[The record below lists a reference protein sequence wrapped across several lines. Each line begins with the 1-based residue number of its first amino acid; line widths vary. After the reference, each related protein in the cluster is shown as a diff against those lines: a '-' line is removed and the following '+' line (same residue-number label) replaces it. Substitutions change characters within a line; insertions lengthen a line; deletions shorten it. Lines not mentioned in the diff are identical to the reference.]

1 MMTVERRRG
10 FDAIEAKTLRRNHGR
25 ETASASQPWRQTYA
39 PTWKYD
45 AVIPSREGQIPRY
58 PGSAMAT
65 RKINLMLDEDL
76 IRLARRQDIAEAGKS
91 DVQVVED
98 ALAVFL
104 GLRALDEARA
114 QGTLAAEDADRLAVQ
129 EVRAV
134 RTARSR
140 A

>member
-1 MMTVERRRG
+1 
-10 FDAIEAKTLRRNHGR
+10 
-25 ETASASQPWRQTYA
+25 
-39 PTWKYD
+39 
-45 AVIPSREGQIPRY
+45 
-58 PGSAMAT
+58 MAT
-65 RKINLMLDEDL
+65 RKINLMVNEDL

-104 GLRALDEARA
+104 SLRALDDARA
-114 QGTLAAEDADRLAVQ
+114 KGTLAAEDADRLAVQ

>member
-1 MMTVERRRG
+1 
-10 FDAIEAKTLRRNHGR
+10 
-25 ETASASQPWRQTYA
+25 
-39 PTWKYD
+39 
-45 AVIPSREGQIPRY
+45 
-58 PGSAMAT
+58 MAT
-65 RKINLMLDEDL
+65 RKINLTLDEDL
-76 IRLARRQDIAEAGKS
+76 VRRARRQDLGEAGKS

-114 QGTLAAEDADRLAVQ
+114 QGALAAEDADRLAVH

-134 RTARSR
+134 RRARSR

>member
-1 MMTVERRRG
+1 
-10 FDAIEAKTLRRNHGR
+10 
-25 ETASASQPWRQTYA
+25 
-39 PTWKYD
+39 
-45 AVIPSREGQIPRY
+45 
-58 PGSAMAT
+58 MAT

-76 IRLARRQDIAEAGKS
+76 IRLARRQDIGAAGKS

-114 QGTLAAEDADRLAVQ
+114 QGALAAEDADRLAVQ

-134 RTARSR
+134 RRARSR